1 MALALFDLD
10 NTLIAGD
17 SDHLWGEYLI
27 DRQLVDSERHK
38 LQNDYYY
45 TQYQAGTLDIL
56 EYLEFAL
63 NPIAGM
69 TPEAVR
75 ELQRAFMTNYVETIL
90 LDAAFDLVA
99 FHRHRGD
106 TLVIITATNA
116 VVTRPIA
123 DRLGIEHLIACDAE
137 IVDGHYTGKPTGT
150 PSFAEG
156 KVTRIN
162 EWRASYSKTFET
174 TYFYSDTHN
183 DLPLLKQVDH
193 PTAVDP
199 DEKLAMHATKA
210 GWPIISLRS
219 D

>member
-56 EYLEFAL
+56 DYLEFAL

-90 LDAAFDLVA
+90 LDAAFDLIA

-123 DRLGIEHLIACDAE
+123 DSWE
-137 IVDGHYTGKPTGT
+137 
-150 PSFAEG
+150 
-156 KVTRIN
+156 
-162 EWRASYSKTFET
+162 
-174 TYFYSDTHN
+174 
-183 DLPLLKQVDH
+183 
-193 PTAVDP
+193 
-199 DEKLAMHATKA
+199 
-210 GWPIISLRS
+210 
-219 D
+219 

>member
-17 SDHLWGEYLI
+17 SDHLWGEYLV
-27 DRQLVDSERHK
+27 DRQLVDAERHE
-38 LQNDYYY
+38 LQNDHYY

-56 EYLEFAL
+56 DYLEFAL
-63 NPIAGM
+63 NPIARM

-75 ELQRAFMTNYVETIL
+75 ELQWPFMKNYVEKIL
-90 LDAAFDLVA
+90 LNAAFDLIA
-99 FHRHRGD
+99 YHRQRGD
-106 TLVIITATNA
+106 TLVIVTATNS

-137 IVDGHYTGKPTGT
+137 LIDGYYTGKPTGV

-162 EWRASYSKTFET
+162 EWRASNSKTFDT
-174 TYFYSDTHN
+174 SYFYSDSHN
-183 DLPLLKQVDH
+183 DLPLLRAVDH
-193 PTAVDP
+193 PTAVNP
-199 DEKLAMHATKA
+199 DEKLALFAANA
-210 GWPIISLRS
+210 GWPIISLRN